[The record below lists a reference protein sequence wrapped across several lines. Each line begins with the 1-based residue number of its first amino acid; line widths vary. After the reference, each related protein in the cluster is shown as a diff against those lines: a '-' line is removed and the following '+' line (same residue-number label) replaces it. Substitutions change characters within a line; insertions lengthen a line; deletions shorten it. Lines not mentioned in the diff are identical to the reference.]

1 MDHGMG
7 YRLVRAVAALLLW
20 LFYRRIETTHAE
32 RIPLTGPVVI
42 AANHH
47 NALVDAM
54 LIVASVPRRIT
65 PLAKAPLFR
74 HPLVGPFLKLVDAV
88 RVHRRVDGADPRD
101 NTAMFAAAV
110 AALRAGGA
118 LLIFPEGTSQP
129 RPTLMPLRTGAARI
143 VLSAAAEDVRVALVP
158 VGLVFDEPGTFRAA
172 SALVSV
178 GPPVA
183 TDDVSPPYAQAPDA
197 AVRAL
202 TERLAD
208 AIRARIVEAE
218 DHHTLELLA
227 TLERA
232 WRHERGQAGRVDAQA
247 SLAWRRQVMR
257 TAQSLAERAPRRV
270 AAFRRHLERYAERL
284 RESGLSDGQLGQ
296 RYTVRIVTHYALS
309 NALNLAVMLPL
320 ALSGMVAHAVPYALT
335 DLVAGRLMDTAE
347 EEATDKMAAGLVLY
361 PVCWLVEGWL
371 VWRWGG
377 GRPLAVFAALLV
389 PSGLVALAWRER
401 LSRVRRQARAFGR
414 FLVDRQSERGL
425 LAERRALVEE
435 AEALG
440 ALSGRPQTS
449 A

>member
-1 MDHGMG
+1 MG
-7 YRLVRAVAALLLW
+7 YRLVRAVAAVLLW
-20 LFYRRIETTHAE
+20 LFYRRVELSHAE
-32 RIPLTGPVVI
+32 RIPRRGPVVI

-54 LIVASVPRRIT
+54 LIVASVPRRIV

-74 HPLVGPFLKLVDAV
+74 HPLIGPFLNLIGAV
-88 RVHRRVDGADPRD
+88 RVHRRVDGADPRE
-101 NTAMFAAAV
+101 NAAMFASAV

-118 LLIFPEGTSQP
+118 LLIFPEGVSQP

-143 VLSAAAEDVRVALVP
+143 VLSAAAEGVPAALVP

-172 SALVSV
+172 SALLSV
-178 GPPVA
+178 GAPVVA
-183 TDDVSPPYAQAPDA
+183 DDAAHEYAQAPEA

-208 AIRARIVEAE
+208 AIRAQIVEAE
-218 DHHTLELLA
+218 DHHTLELLG

-232 WRHERGQAGRVDAQA
+232 WRHERGEVGRVDAQA
-247 SLAWRRQVMR
+247 SLAWRRDVMR
-257 TAQSLAERAPRRV
+257 AARALAERAPGRV

-296 RYTVRIVTHYALS
+296 RYTARLVTRYALS

-320 ALSGMVAHAVPYALT
+320 AFTGMLAHAVPYALT
-335 DLVAGRLMDTAE
+335 DVVARRLVTTAE
-347 EEATDKMAAGLVLY
+347 EEATGKMAAGLVLY
-361 PVCWLVEGWL
+361 PLFWVVEGWL

-377 GRPLAVFAALLV
+377 AGGLAAFALLLM

-401 LSRVRRQARAFGR
+401 LARVGRQARAFAR
-414 FLVDRQSERGL
+414 FVVDRRAARGL

>member
-1 MDHGMG
+1 MG
-7 YRLVRAVAALLLW
+7 YRLVRAVAAVLLW
-20 LFYRRIETTHAE
+20 LFYRRVDVSHVE
-32 RIPLTGPVVI
+32 RIPPRGPVVI

-54 LIVASVPRRIT
+54 LIVTSVPRRIT

-74 HPLVGPFLKLVDAV
+74 HPLIGPFLKLVGAV
-88 RVHRRVDGADPRD
+88 RVHRRVDGADPAQ
-101 NTAMFAAAV
+101 NAAMFTAAV
-110 AALRAGGA
+110 DALRGGGA

-129 RPTLMPLRTGAARI
+129 RPTLMPLRTGAVRI
-143 VLSAAAEDVRVALVP
+143 VLSAAAEGVRAALVP
-158 VGLVFDEPGTFRAA
+158 VGLVFDDPGTFRAA
-172 SALVSV
+172 TALVSV
-178 GPPVA
+178 GPPVVA
-183 TDDVSPPYAQAPDA
+183 DDAIRQYREAPEA
-197 AVRAL
+197 AVRAF

-208 AIRARIVEAE
+208 AIRAEIVEAE

-232 WRHERGQAGRVDAQA
+232 WRHERGEPGRVDPEV
-247 SLAWRRQVMR
+247 SLAWRRDVMR
-257 TAQSLAERAPRRV
+257 TARALAERAPGRV

-296 RYTVRIVTHYALS
+296 RYTVRLVTRYTLT
-309 NALNLAVMLPL
+309 NALNLVVMLPL
-320 ALSGMVAHAVPYALT
+320 ALVGMVAHAAPYALT
-335 DLVAGRLMDTAE
+335 DLVARRLMDTAE

-361 PVCWLVEGWL
+361 PLCWLVEGWL
-371 VWRWGG
+371 AWRWGG
-377 GRPLAVFAALLV
+377 GPALAVFALLLV

-401 LSRVRRQARAFGR
+401 LARVRRQARAFGR
-414 FLVDRQSERGL
+414 VLVDRRAAHGL

>member
-1 MDHGMG
+1 MG
-7 YRLVRAVAALLLW
+7 YRLVRVVAALLLW
-20 LFYRRIETTHAE
+20 LFYRRIETIHAQ
-32 RIPLTGPVVI
+32 RIAATGPVVI

-65 PLAKAPLFR
+65 PLAKAPLFG
-74 HPLVGPFLKLVDAV
+74 HPLIGPFLKLVGAV
-88 RVHRRVDGADPRD
+88 RVHRRVDGADPGE
-101 NTAMFAAAV
+101 NAAMFAAAV

-129 RPTLMPLRTGAARI
+129 RPMLMPLRTGAARI
-143 VLSAAAEDVRVALVP
+143 VVGAAAEGVHAALMP
-158 VGLVFDEPGTFRAA
+158 IGLVFDEPGTFRAA
-172 SALVSV
+172 RALVSV

-183 TDDVSPPYAQAPDA
+183 TDDVGRQYAQAPDA

-208 AIRARIVEAE
+208 AIRAQIVEAE
-218 DHHTLELLA
+218 DHHALELLR

-232 WRHERGQAGRVDAQA
+232 WRHERGEAGRVDAEA
-247 SLAWRRQVMR
+247 SLAWRRDVMR
-257 TAQSLAERAPRRV
+257 TARALAERAPGRV
-270 AAFRRHLERYAERL
+270 AAFRHHLELYAERL
-284 RESGLSDGQLGQ
+284 RDSGLSDAQLGQ
-296 RYTVRIVTHYALS
+296 RYTVRIVARYALS

-320 ALSGMVAHAVPYALT
+320 ALAGMVAHAVPYALT
-335 DLVAGRLMDTAE
+335 DLVARRLMDTAE

-361 PVCWLVEGWL
+361 PLCWLAEGWL
-371 VWRWGG
+371 VWRGG
-377 GRPLAVFAALLV
+377 GGGALAVFAMLLV
-389 PSGLVALAWRER
+389 PSGLVALAWRDR

-414 FLVDRQSERGL
+414 FLLGRRRERGL

-440 ALSGRPQTS
+440 ALSGRPQTP